1 MSVLEGPTFEAR
13 FHEMRPGLL
22 WRLWRDLRCAGFL
35 AAFAWRNATLG
46 GRVRNEYLRRK
57 AAGEPFWHG
66 DTKTGEILHIPLALA
81 AGCAA
86 CIEVC
91 P

>member
-1 MSVLEGPTFEAR
+1 MSVL
-13 FHEMRPGLL
+13 
-22 WRLWRDLRCAGFL
+22 
-35 AAFAWRNATLG
+35 ATLG
-46 GRVRNEYLRRK
+46 RRVRNEYLRRK

-66 DTKTGEILHIPLALA
+66 DTKTGEILHIRLALA
-81 AGCAA
+81 AGCAI

>member
-1 MSVLEGPTFEAR
+1 MSVLEGPTFVHV
-13 FHEMRPGLL
+13 FT
-22 WRLWRDLRCAGFL
+22 RCGPACFGGCGAICAAPVFL

-46 GRVRNEYLRRK
+46 RRVRNEYLRRK